1 MTDTQ
6 ARKAA
11 QTTFVA
17 QMLAW
22 FNANPGWHAPK
33 DVAAAMGAPTQT
45 VAARCLYLA
54 DHGQLARLTRM
65 VGKAKRSV
73 YAAP

>member
-1 MTDTQ
+1 MNDTD
-6 ARKAA
+6 APKAA
-11 QTTFVA
+11 TFVA
-17 QMLAW
+17 ALLAW
-22 FNANPGWHAPK
+22 FEEHPGWHAPK
-33 DVAAAMGAPTQT
+33 DVAADMGATTQT

-54 DHGQLARLTRM
+54 DHGKLARLSQK

>member
-1 MTDTQ
+1 MTTTD
-6 ARKAA
+6 APKA
-11 QTTFVA
+11 TTFVA
-17 QMLAW
+17 DLLTW
-22 FNANPGWHAPK
+22 FEDHPGWHAPK
-33 DVAAAMGAPTQT
+33 DVAAAMGASTQT

-54 DHGQLARLTRM
+54 EHGKLARLSQK